1 MSHTGSLAVQPDEEE
16 VQKRHRFVGLL
27 LFALA
32 VGMVGV
38 SYAAVPLYDLFCRV
52 TGYGGTTN
60 TADVAPTTTLDRVM
74 TVRFDSNVNR
84 GLAWDFAPAQIS
96 QELKV
101 GEPGLAFYRATN
113 TSDKVLVG
121 TATFN
126 VTPQS
131 AGYYFNKIDCFCFT
145 EQVLQPGE
153 TVDMPV
159 TYFIDPEIADD
170 KDLDYVSTI
179 TLSYT
184 FFPKPE
190 AATATN

>member
-1 MSHTGSLAVQPDEEE
+1 MSLADTLTAQPNEQA
-16 VQKRHRFVGLL
+16 QKQHRFVGLL
-27 LFALA
+27 L
-32 VGMVGV
+32 VGMVVAMVGV
-38 SYAAVPLYDLFCRV
+38 SYAAVPLYKIFCQV

-60 TADVAPTTTLDRVM
+60 TADVAPTTVLDRM
-74 TVRFDSNVNR
+74 ITVRFDSNVNR
-84 GLAWDFAPAQIS
+84 SLAWDFAPAQVS

-101 GEPGLAFYRATN
+101 GETGLAFFRATN
-113 TSDKVLVG
+113 LSDKVLVG

-126 VTPQS
+126 VTPQA

-170 KDLDYVSTI
+170 KNLDYVHTI

-184 FFPKPE
+184 FFPKQA
-190 AATATN
+190 AATTVN